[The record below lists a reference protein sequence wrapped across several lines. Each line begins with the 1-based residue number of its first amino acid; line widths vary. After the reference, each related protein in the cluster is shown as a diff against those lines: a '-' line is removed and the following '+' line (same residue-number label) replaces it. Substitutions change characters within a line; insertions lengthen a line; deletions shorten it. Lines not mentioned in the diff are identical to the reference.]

1 MQTEA
6 ERIQYFSERVIL
18 APRNVDVTTIND
30 TVQEYL
36 AGEAKNYLS
45 ADSAFRDGGVPDDS
59 IPQEYLNTLTLAGM
73 PAHELRLK
81 VGCPVILLRNLNSAR
96 GLCNGT
102 RLIVTKL
109 RSKVI
114 EAKVLTGSHAGRLTL
129 IPRISLDTAAS
140 SGLSFTMRR
149 RQFPIRIAYAM
160 TVNKLQGQSLRVVG
174 LHLLTPVFSHGQLY
188 VALSRCTD
196 CRNLHVLLP
205 SDSVDGRTDNIVYR
219 EVLRY
224 VSKMSTCLGAVWRL

>member
-30 TVQEYL
+30 TIQEYL
-36 AGEAKNYLS
+36 AGEAKNYLNT
-45 ADSAFRDGGVPDDS
+45 DSAFQDGGVPDDS
-59 IPQEYLNTLTLAGM
+59 IPQEYLNTLTLSGM

-81 VGCPVILLRNLNSAR
+81 VGLLHNLNSAR

-114 EAKVLTGSHAGRLTL
+114 EAKVLTGSHAGRLAL
-129 IPRISLDTAAS
+129 LPRISLDTSAS

-160 TVNKLQGQSLRVVG
+160 TINKSQGQSLRVVG

-205 SDSVDGRTDNIVYR
+205 SDSLDGTMDNIVYK
-219 EVLRY
+219 EVL
-224 VSKMSTCLGAVWRL
+224 G

>member
-1 MQTEA
+1 LYTEA

-18 APRNVDVTTIND
+18 APKNVEVATIND

-36 AGEAKNYLS
+36 TGEAKNYLS
-45 ADSAFRDGGVPDDS
+45 ADSAFQDGGIREDS

-81 VGCPVILLRNLNSAR
+81 VGCPIILLCNLNSAR

-114 EAKVLTGSHAGRLTL
+114 EAKVLTGSHAGRLAL
-129 IPRISLDTAAS
+129 
-140 SGLSFTMRR
+140 
-149 RQFPIRIAYAM
+149 
-160 TVNKLQGQSLRVVG
+160 
-174 LHLLTPVFSHGQLY
+174 FSHGQLY
-188 VALSRCTD
+188 VALSQCTD

-205 SDSVDGRTDNIVYR
+205 SDSVDGRTDNIVYK
-219 EVLRY
+219 EVLR
-224 VSKMSTCLGAVWRL
+224 